1 MLKLKI
7 IAEEYDMIYFFRM
20 VEKGGAILSLSTL
33 LFKNKYYFIDVF
45 FTMYLWIFCM
55 VLFFSFLGSKVNKW
69 VLIEQINRN
78 KAKLMYYVP
87 CSLIAADHG

>member
-1 MLKLKI
+1 
-7 IAEEYDMIYFFRM
+7 
-20 VEKGGAILSLSTL
+20 
-33 LFKNKYYFIDVF
+33 
-45 FTMYLWIFCM
+45 MYLWIFCISPI
-55 VLFFSFLGSKVNKW
+55 FFFLGSEVNKW